1 MQPNHS
7 HSYRRLARQA
17 PLRSTTGPAVLS
29 ALIVVALVTACS
41 SGSGSPGAQV
51 GGAPSGGG
59 TPCGGSGLGF
69 ESPCQVPATPPDVPT
84 GAPSC
89 TGSYSQQATV
99 PADLQTLI
107 NVCYSQQDKE
117 WQVTNLSQSVL
128 DVTPTADYSSTL
140 QVITYDSS
148 SLQNVAGELEVEAQ
162 NAVMNN
168 QSPDNSSLGEVL
180 LPVGGMVIAAADD
193 LPLTVGVD
201 KDFSRRSYGATA
213 LTSYVVSNVLDV
225 NPDTWSQ
232 AIANCVN
239 DTYQLWQH
247 LQQQPPPSVSTLLS
261 DAFQAA
267 SSCNE
272 LRNKV
277 KEYLESKGQQENLAA
292 EDQRA
297 EEHADEANWESEYM
311 RVEQAHDEIRADL

>member
-1 MQPNHS
+1 VAASPEKTRPPNRIS
-7 HSYRRLARQA
+7 QW
-17 PLRSTTGPAVLS
+17 PLT
-29 ALIVVALVTACS
+29 
-41 SGSGSPGAQV
+41 
-51 GGAPSGGG
+51 
-59 TPCGGSGLGF
+59 CGGSGLGF

-89 TGSYSQQATV
+89 TGSFSQQVNV
-99 PADLQTLI
+99 PGDLQTLI

-239 DTYQLWQH
+239 DTYELWQQ

-261 DAFQAA
+261 DSFQAA

-272 LRNKV
+272 LRDKV

-297 EEHADEANWESEYM
+297 EEHADEADWESEYM